1 MGFFV
6 FIPFAEGADMR
17 EEIKHLWGVNECA
30 QALGLS
36 IATIYAF
43 VHQNRIPYIKLGRAL
58 RFHPDRI
65 REWIEARTREP
76 QSRGH

>member
-1 MGFFV
+1 MTN
-6 FIPFAEGADMR
+6 
-17 EEIKHLWGVNECA
+17 LWNANQCA

-43 VHQNRIPYIKLGRAL
+43 VHQKRIPHIKLGRAL

-65 REWIEARTREP
+65 REWVDAQAKEP
-76 QSRGH
+76 EEVR